1 MHRYEGEAIKAA
13 MFYNDEYQ
21 TDEYYI
27 EKFDKRKADNWL
39 RKMNESQVDGVWQDI
54 IMSVQLSLVLV
65 GVSAHVTR

>member
-1 MHRYEGEAIKAA
+1 MLYTCSMSSLRWLVKNHGSVVSMHRYEGEAIKAA

-39 RKMNESQVDGVWQDI
+39 RKMNESQVDGV
-54 IMSVQLSLVLV
+54 
-65 GVSAHVTR
+65 